1 MKLSASILLLAVSTT
16 FVSAGP
22 PAASIQLETP
32 VNPSTVRRDMGIIEE
47 HPCFNETEEKC
58 HDLFNKAQKGNDD
71 ACKVLEQA
79 KNVLQ
84 TRAPRGKNPKKGKDA
99 KNVGGEDNEAK
110 KLQEKVDRCLL
121 FGIETGCLLELL
133 ENLE

>member
-16 FVSAGP
+16 FVSAAP

-32 VNPSTVRRDMGIIEE
+32 VNPASSLVRRDMGIIEE

-84 TRAPRGKNPKKGKDA
+84 TRAPRGKNHKK
-99 KNVGGEDNEAK
+99 GEDNEAK

-121 FGIETGCLLELL
+121 FGIETGCLLELM